1 MKKPLYQCIASV
13 IDSKNNCELSGNTE
27 WKLNWEKVLSHIE
40 KEILPSGAGFDRG
53 TDIILTPNQDTLV
66 LETAYHFMDEHGG
79 YDGWEDLNITVKPSL
94 IHGITLEI
102 TGNCRD
108 AEDYIHDVFNDL
120 LSEQCSV
127 NEIIKKIMD
136 L

>member
-1 MKKPLYQCIASV
+1 
-13 IDSKNNCELSGNTE
+13 
-27 WKLNWEKVLSHIE
+27 
-40 KEILPSGAGFDRG
+40 
-53 TDIILTPNQDTLV
+53 
-66 LETAYHFMDEHGG
+66 
-79 YDGWEDLNITVKPSL
+79 LNITVKPSL

-108 AEDYIHDVFNDL
+108 AEDYIYDVFNEA

-127 NEIIKKIMD
+127 NEIIKKIID